1 MCVTKLRVPVLLGLG
16 VGLRYLVM
24 KWMGGTDAVAPLLRW
39 AGGAAGL
46 TVPREDDGWEG
57 TLEDWALARDR
68 ALAWALR
75 NRRAFARLSFP
86 FSLLGVPDDLLI
98 VAYAGNAS

>member
-1 MCVTKLRVPVLLGLG
+1 
-16 VGLRYLVM
+16 M
-24 KWMGGTDAVAPLLRW
+24 KPDEAGETGAAGRMGGTDAVVLLLRW

-68 ALAWALR
+68 ALALR

-86 FSLLGVPDDLLI
+86 FSLLGVPDDMVI
-98 VAYAGNAS
+98 VTYAGNAS